1 MTTERNAPMKRAR
14 HLRLVPRGGDIGKE
28 EREVTF
34 EPIPDTVPV
43 REPAPERP
51 VEAPEP
57 VPA

>member
-1 MTTERNAPMKRAR
+1 MTPGRFRPLA
-14 HLRLVPRGGDIGKE
+14 GDIGEE
-28 EREVTF
+28 EREIIF

-43 REPAPERP
+43 REPAPAERP